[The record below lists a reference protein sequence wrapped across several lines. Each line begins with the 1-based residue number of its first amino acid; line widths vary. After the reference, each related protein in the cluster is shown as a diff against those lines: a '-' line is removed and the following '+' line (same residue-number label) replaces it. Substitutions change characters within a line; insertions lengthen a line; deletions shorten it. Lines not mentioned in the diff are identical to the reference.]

1 MSKSSL
7 KDLMRD
13 KREGNHFFSAIKQE
27 WSRRDLERA
36 EKYVWSK
43 HVNPSARWFTFD
55 GCPHKG
61 LREAS
66 VKKEESK
73 PDWQQKAQVGNYLH
87 SMFQDAAK
95 TIPGLLWDKNSI
107 EVSFYLERFYLS
119 GRADLILNIEGEPVL
134 GEIKIPQRPE
144 GWPWD
149 TYMKT
154 LPEDGHLVQAISCA
168 YGINE
173 LNLIDKP
180 INKVA
185 ILYFHP
191 GVINGFKEYHRDIT
205 PEMLDKVK
213 LLLEHSKM
221 ELDNILA
228 GKDDPCS
235 YPLCKEHAK

>member
-1 MSKSSL
+1 
-7 KDLMRD
+7 MRD
-13 KREGNHFFSAIKQE
+13 KKEGNYFFSAIKQQ
-27 WSRRDLERA
+27 WSKRDLERSQ
-36 EKYVWSK
+36 KYIWSK
-43 HVNPSARWFTFD
+43 HVNPSAGWFTFD

-66 VKKEESK
+66 AGRGESK
-73 PDWQQKAQVGNYLH
+73 VENLQKMEVGNYLH
-87 SMFQDAAK
+87 DMLQNLAK
-95 TIPGLLWDKNSI
+95 SIPGLLWTPSSV
-107 EVSFYLERFYLS
+107 EVSFYLERFALS

-144 GWPWD
+144 GWAWD
-149 TYMKT
+149 TYQKK
-154 LPEDGHLVQAISCA
+154 LPEESHLVQAISCA

-173 LNLIDKP
+173 LKLIDKP

-191 GVINGFKEYHRDIT
+191 GVVNGFKEYHRDIT
-205 PEMLDKVK
+205 PEMLDKVI
-213 LLLEHSKM
+213 LLLKYSKL

-235 YPLCKEHAK
+235 YPLCKEHNS